1 MTTTSINTTAPT
13 ATKSAQNRIQLTK
26 SRIIAYLADH
36 GASKV
41 SDITDGVPACKDT
54 VKVRLAELEEDG
66 TIRANVPAGE
76 RGRTTPYYSLT
87 TAGIPPKEPKTV
99 ITVHI
104 QHASDGRLTLAFD
117 DYPELTAT
125 ARSFIDIPAA
135 SRQVA
140 ARHTGRPEDSFTVH
154 IRF

>member
-1 MTTTSINTTAPT
+1 MTTTAINSKP
-13 ATKSAQNRIQLTK
+13 AQGRIERTRTEILN
-26 SRIIAYLADH
+26 YLADH

-41 SDITDGVPACKDT
+41 SDITGAVTACKDT
-54 VKVRLAELEEDG
+54 VKVRLAELEEEG
-66 TIRANVPAGE
+66 AVRSNVPAAE

-87 TAGIPPKEPKTV
+87 VSAFPPGTPRTV

-104 QHASDGRLTLAFD
+104 KYATDGRLTLAID
-117 DYPELTAT
+117 DYPELTTT

-135 SRQVA
+135 ARQA
-140 ARHTGRPEDSFTVH
+140 ASRHTGQPEDSYTVH